1 MRLSIAIL
9 TVVACV
15 LGAVATGILFAQA
28 ARAPNN
34 DWMLEQLVSSPNGW
48 IWAIAP
54 YAALA
59 AVAVAFRRRTGASL
73 LVLCVALPIITFCL
87 MDTKEYMR
95 PLPPGTHKFAR
106 GLGYGTP
113 IPMYFAAAALPIAI
127 KTSDWLQR
135 LINPSPC
142 RR

>member
-1 MRLSIAIL
+1 MRLSIATL
-9 TVVACV
+9 TGVACT

-28 ARAPNN
+28 ARAPDN
-34 DWMLEQLVSSPNGW
+34 DWMLENLVRSPSGW
-48 IWAIAP
+48 IWAMAP

-73 LVLCVALPIITFCL
+73 LVLCVTLPVITFCI
-87 MDTKEYMR
+87 MDTMEYTR
-95 PLPPGTHKFAR
+95 PLPPETHKFAR

-113 IPMYFAAAALPIAI
+113 IPMYFAAVALPIAI